1 MDAFHLQLVSDQPPV
16 KPAKEVNH
24 QLTYLG
30 AARVG
35 GGGVKRV
42 PRGLKVIPLC

>member
-1 MDAFHLQLVSDQPPV
+1 MDAFHLQLVSDQPPIKSV
-16 KPAKEVNH
+16 KEVNH

-30 AARVG
+30 AARAVGGGG

-42 PRGLKVIPLC
+42 P